1 MNDMPKNSEFRR
13 WVHEL
18 WLRNCDEHDE
28 VRETRYTQEQYFQQ
42 YKFWLKREYKYQ
54 RSQNA

>member
-1 MNDMPKNSEFRR
+1 MPKSTNFRR

-18 WLRNCDEHDE
+18 WMRNCDEHSE
-28 VRETRYTQEQYFQQ
+28 YGELRYTQEQYFQQ
-42 YKFWLKREYKYQ
+42 YKYWLKREYKYQ

>member
-1 MNDMPKNSEFRR
+1 MPKNSEFCR

-28 VRETRYTQEQYFQQ
+28 MRESRYTQEQYFQQ
-42 YKFWLKREYKYQ
+42 YKYWLKREFRFQ